1 MFYSDDNTDT
11 YVGKVTSMY
20 TESKYT
26 GYKNRQRTIVYI
38 ELEQKETFWVS
49 YLTLS
54 KAGIIYDDLKEIML
68 NKNVEIKTPKNDK
81 QKIVSISVDDYSI
94 FTYDDINKTTQSNRV
109 GLTIIC
115 IIVIL
120 FATLYF
126 VLRVH

>member
-1 MFYSDDNTDT
+1 
-11 YVGKVTSMY
+11 MY
-20 TESKYT
+20 TESEYT

-38 ELEQKETFWVS
+38 ELEQKKTFWVS

-81 QKIVSISVDDYSI
+81 KKIVSISVDDYSI
-94 FTYDDINKTTQSNRV
+94 FTYDDINKTSQSNRV
-109 GLTIIC
+109 GLTIMC